1 MAVIDYSATWC
12 GPCKIVAPVYRDL
25 AQHYRA
31 IKFLHIDID
40 HAAETEGL
48 SELVDKIRSVPTF
61 HFYRDGKIIDFLYGG
76 NISQLK
82 IKVDALNTLGAM
94 AAAAAAANEKK
105 SAMIANAAAITAAT
119 NAVIA
124 AATASAPLQP
134 KIIEQKQQQQQLP
147 PPQLAP
153 PQEDNKQKLAIPLV
167 IPSDD
172 SKLATSAP
180 GSVASSAAVTPAIT
194 NTTTT
199 TTTTNATTET
209 TTTINN
215 EQTNNLNPIIDIY
228 NSIDFINVT
237 SNGLALVDYSAVWCP
252 PCVRV
257 QPILKDIAQ
266 NYKNIKFVHIDIDH
280 AADTDLAELVD
291 KISSVPTFHFYSE
304 GRVIDSL
311 QGANIAQLRSKV
323 ETLSNLNTNAA
334 NNLIQP
340 FSNAKIGSDNNN
352 NNNNLTTTTNNNEK
366 KEKKKSKSSDEKKAA
381 DKKKKRKSKRKEKEA
396 AAAKSQA
403 NNTSVGPIT
412 TNNNNKSQGDATS
425 AATLVSITTN
435 TAKDIVE

>member
-1 MAVIDYSATWC
+1 LAVIDYSATWC

-194 NTTTT
+194 NTTT

-412 TNNNNKSQGDATS
+412 TNNNNNKSQGDATS

>member
-1 MAVIDYSATWC
+1 
-12 GPCKIVAPVYRDL
+12 VYRDL

-94 AAAAAAANEKK
+94 AAAAAAASEKK

-124 AATASAPLQP
+124 ASAPLQP
-134 KIIEQKQQQQQLP
+134 KIIEQKQQQLP

-153 PQEDNKQKLAIPLV
+153 PQEDNKQKLAIPAV

-172 SKLATSAP
+172 SKLAASAP

-199 TTTTNATTET
+199 TNATTET
-209 TTTINN
+209 NTSTINN

-304 GRVIDSL
+304 GRVIDAL

-352 NNNNLTTTTNNNEK
+352 NNNNNNNNLTTNTNNEK

-403 NNTSVGPIT
+403 NNTSVGPVT